1 MQAILVGLFCLSSPK
16 CLDMHNDRAL
26 KRMLAQGDMAKPFYA
41 IHSKPFKTGTPDA
54 YLPKGAWKNPQKRNW
69 TKVQTWQPPSS

>member
-1 MQAILVGLFCLSSPK
+1 
-16 CLDMHNDRAL
+16 
-26 KRMLAQGDMAKPFYA
+26 MLAQGDMAKPFYA